1 MKFTPIT
8 LEASKYLNEMT
19 TFITEMRFID
29 ALKVTDIVSD
39 LVDSVR
45 FGNVEYGKGI
55 TVTFKKKL
63 QPVKDLS
70 ETSSALTITKPEVYQ
85 ETIEIDNYKFVPIS
99 FSIQLARDAVLNGTL
114 LAEFNA
120 FLMDLLSETEVF
132 HFYDLVVAGIMAYAP
147 TQATQTITINLK
159 DTSTL
164 SGADLRA
171 TQEWN
176 ASEIAKVIRKTANNM
191 KIKSTKFTD
200 LPTTITAVPTTDLR
214 VYMNDTFETDLI
226 ADALATLYHG
236 EKIEAFIPNK
246 GMILLPEDSVDA
258 NNKTTICW
266 LCHKNKFA
274 LADFYKLT
282 QSFTDPSTLYTNTFY
297 HFAYGFGVFKSL
309 PCVKFVANYQ

>member
-8 LEASKYLNEMT
+8 LEASKYLTEMT
-19 TFITEMRFID
+19 TFITELRFIN

-39 LVDSVR
+39 VVDSVR
-45 FGNVEYGKGI
+45 FGNVDYGKGI

-70 ETSSALTITKPEVYQ
+70 ETSSALTITKAEVYQ
-85 ETIEIDNYKFVPIS
+85 ETIEIDTYKFIPIS
-99 FSIQLARDAVLNGTL
+99 FSLQLARDAVLNGNL
-114 LAEFNA
+114 LEQFNE
-120 FLMDLLSETEVF
+120 FLMGLLSDTEKF
-132 HFYDLVVAGIMAYAP
+132 YFYDLVVNMIMSYVP
-147 TQATQTITINLK
+147 TQATQTVTINLK
-159 DTSTL
+159 SETGLT
-164 SGADLRA
+164 GADLRA

-200 LPTTITAVPTTDLR
+200 MSDVNTAVPTEDLK
-214 VYMNDTFETDLI
+214 VYMNDNFETNLI

-236 EKIEAFIPNK
+236 EKIKAFLPEN
-246 GMILLPEDSVDA
+246 MILLPTDSMD
-258 NNKTTICW
+258 NDNTNTICW
-266 LCHKNKFA
+266 LSHKNKFA

-282 QSFTDPSTLYTNTFY
+282 QAFTDPSTLYTNTFY
-297 HFAYGFGVFKSL
+297 HFSFGAGVFKAL